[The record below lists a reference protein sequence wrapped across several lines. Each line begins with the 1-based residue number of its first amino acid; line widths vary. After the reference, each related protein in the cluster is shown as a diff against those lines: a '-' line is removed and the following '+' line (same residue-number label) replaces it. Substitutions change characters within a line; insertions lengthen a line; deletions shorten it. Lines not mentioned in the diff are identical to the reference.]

1 MLLHPWLHHQQRQ
14 RSEHAFHR
22 QHQCFQRSAP
32 LLLCCK
38 DLFQRV
44 GICFGVQTGRS
55 AAQRAHGA
63 LLPHGGGDLL
73 QQRADVGALGAAHR
87 QHILVFCRTAAV
99 LDAVDLNGARL
110 ALHGHALARQLI
122 QRLAVDLDCRV
133 HGRHLH
139 LRADKLRQHSQ
150 QFLLSGGDGCNLQHR
165 AGAVAGIG
173 ACTQAQGGAVSLV
186 VVQLQVHRLAGTA
199 AEHRQNA
206 GSHGVQRT
214 AVPQLACTQ
223 HAAQLCHH
231 VKAGPVHGLVY
242 DQDALH
248 HASSCGASSSAST
261 SARIAFLA
269 FSRSPSS
276 SQPAAR
282 VWPPPPSRR
291 AMAQAST
298 PFAVR
303 TLMR

>member
-1 MLLHPWLHHQQRQ
+1 M
-14 RSEHAFHR
+14 
-22 QHQCFQRSAP
+22 
-32 LLLCCK
+32 
-38 DLFQRV
+38 
-44 GICFGVQTGRS
+44 GICFGVQTGSS

-63 LLPHGGGDLL
+63 LLPHCGGDLL
-73 QQRADVGALGAAHR
+73 QQGADIGAFGAAHR
-87 QHILVFCRTAAV
+87 QHILVFFRTAAV
-99 LDAVDLNGARL
+99 LDAVNFNRARL
-110 ALHGHALARQLI
+110 AFHGHALTRQLI
-122 QRLAVDLDCRV
+122 QRLTVDLDRRV

-150 QFLLSGGDGCNLQHR
+150 QFLLSGGDGGSLQHR
-165 AGAVAGIG
+165 AGAIAGIG
-173 ACTQAQGGAVSLV
+173 TCAQTQGGAVGLV
-186 VVQLQVHRLAGTA
+186 VVQLQIHRLAGTA

-206 GSHGVQRT
+206 GGHGVQCT
-214 AVPQLACTQ
+214 AVPQLAGAQ
-223 HAAQLCHH
+223 HAAQLCNHI
-231 VKAGPVHGLVY
+231 KAGPVHGLVY